1 MSDASSTS
9 LFVMLRGVLFDE
21 AEQSAY
27 RADPGGYLA
36 AHGYDGLDHDD
47 VAEAMTLLADS
58 LPADQA
64 AMLTSGADGGFG
76 SPAAP
81 APPSDLA
88 PVDQAVLTI
97 NHYVDT
103 VREAP
108 EPGLGDGDPGP
119 GDLAVLDGAEAGAL
133 ADDHVAS
140 FDALADDGLDGF
152 DGLDEADGLDGVDDL
167 DGLGGP
173 AGGADL
179 AVDLAVDLDDQ
190 LAAFAAPDV
199 LVHGDPVDAL
209 LEEGDLAVAFD
220 AAPIDGGAFDLG
232 DDPADVAPD
241 LDDVLPDV
249 AGLDAADVAADE
261 DDVDGFE

>member
-64 AMLTSGADGGFG
+64 AMLTSGAEGGFG

-108 EPGLGDGDPGP
+108 EPGLGAGEPGP

-152 DGLDEADGLDGVDDL
+152 DGLDGVDDLDGLHGVDDL

-173 AGGADL
+173 
-179 AVDLAVDLDDQ
+179 DLAVDLDDQ

-220 AAPIDGGAFDLG
+220 APPIDGGAFDLG
-232 DDPADVAPD
+232 DDPADVAAD

-249 AGLDAADVAADE
+249 AGIEAADAAPAPAPDE
-261 DDVDGFE
+261 DDAFE